1 MIKCEYSLLV
11 IKKERKTTKYFFF
24 LLKTFL
30 LCSSFLLFL
39 LLLIYLLEKLCLF
52 LHCKMQTEF
61 TLFIKDEAE
70 HIPAFLPIALL
81 FSMTQMQSGPTLQ
94 RADPSRTN
102 PQREIT
108 AFLLSNWPSGFYTFS
123 LGFSWTVFFIGH
135 FPLGQVCFFMPQ
147 RVMSISGLRNMLPI
161 IPSNKC
167 VMGGRDS

>member
-11 IKKERKTTKYFFF
+11 IKKERKTTKYLFF

-39 LLLIYLLEKLCLF
+39 LLLICLLEKLCLF

-61 TLFIKDEAE
+61 RLFIKDEAK

-81 FSMTQMQSGPTLQ
+81 FSMTQIQRGPIVQ
-94 RADPSRTN
+94 RADPSLTN

-108 AFLLSNWPSGFYTFS
+108 AFFLSNWPSGFYTFS
-123 LGFSWTVFFIGH
+123 LGFSWTVFVIGH
-135 FPLGQVCFFMPQ
+135 FPLGQVCFFVPQ
-147 RVMSISGLRNMLPI
+147 RVMSISGLGNILPI

-167 VMGGRDS
+167 IMGGRDS